1 MSVEGE
7 FYLENLA
14 EMLNI
19 SPSNLYSSSI
29 HWNQNSFW
37 HPWLKPNG
45 TVCQAQQ
52 PLDFLIQRSL
62 SHALFLVEWMPQFI
76 L

>member
-1 MSVEGE
+1 VRQPLKAHIFKLISRDNKGVLNIGNMRQIWMSVEGE

-29 HWNQNSFW
+29 H
-37 HPWLKPNG
+37 
-45 TVCQAQQ
+45 
-52 PLDFLIQRSL
+52 
-62 SHALFLVEWMPQFI
+62 
-76 L
+76 